1 MKRITD
7 EQIISIL
14 REAEAGVSSRELCR
28 KDARFYTWRKMYGG
42 LEVPE
47 VKRLK
52 SLKEDNAS
60 NCIYVTGQI
69 TQNVALKGSQNHSRM
84 PMSVSCRI

>member
-52 SLKEDNAS
+52 SLKEDNARQLHLC
-60 NCIYVTGQI
+60 NWPD
-69 TQNVALKGSQNHSRM
+69 HSKTS
-84 PMSVSCRI
+84 P